1 MNHANPTPLYI
12 GAPGTLKGWR
22 TRVAGRAV
30 MSMEDGGERY
40 SWNEFF
46 LVGDDGET
54 ATLVHEEGENG
65 PEWKLFRWLEPR
77 APITAAEARK
87 KRVGDTVALDGHPTP
102 VTLVDQSRVEYLEGE
117 IPEGVTVGDIANYFN
132 ADAGNRMLV
141 ASWTGDEIEFYQ
153 GFDLGADEV
162 RQAFGFSD
170 KADRAAG
177 VARSQDALAAST
189 RRATRITI
197 VVGAAVLLIVVLAA
211 GLFSLRK
218 TNRTARAGSNAP
230 AATAGKPVQ
239 LLKAGDRLAL
249 AGTGWTVADTAL
261 AQVGRKVQPGAWRE
275 YPVTNDAGARA
286 LLLNGLS
293 GSPYSWHLLQPVA
306 PPRGLAPHAAAA
318 LRTKAEV
325 NWTGK
330 PLRIRELLTTL
341 ETAPPDKPTPSRH
354 YGFVAGDMKDIL
366 LVRWTEKE
374 IEALAGPQ
382 IADPEIRAALTP
394 APPALP

>member
-1 MNHANPTPLYI
+1 MSYANPTPLYI

-30 MSMEDGGERY
+30 MSMEDGGARY
-40 SWNEFF
+40 SWHEFF

-54 ATLVHEEGENG
+54 ATLVHEEGEQG

-87 KRVGDTVALDGHPTP
+87 KKVGDTVALDGHPTP
-102 VTLVDQSRVEYLEGE
+102 VTLVDQSRVDYLEGE

-153 GFDLGADEV
+153 GFDLADTEV
-162 RQAFGFSD
+162 AQAFGFSD
-170 KADRAAG
+170 KASRSAG
-177 VARSQDALAAST
+177 VARSQEAFATST
-189 RRATRITI
+189 RRATRYTI
-197 VVGAAVLLIVVLAA
+197 LAAAVVVLVVVLAA

-218 TNRTARAGSNAP
+218 VHRTAAPGGTAAP
-230 AATAGKPVQ
+230 APAGKPALV
-239 LLKAGDRLAL
+239 LKTGDRLAL
-249 AGTGWTVADTAL
+249 AGTTWTVSAAAV

-275 YPVTNDAGARA
+275 YPVANDAGARA
-286 LLLNGLS
+286 LLVNGLS
-293 GSPYSWHLLQPVA
+293 GSPSDWHLLRPVE
-306 PPRGLAPHAAAA
+306 PPRGLAPQAAAA
-318 LRTKAEV
+318 LRTKTEV
-325 NWTGK
+325 NWTGQ
-330 PLRIRELLTTL
+330 PLRIRELLTTV
-341 ETAPPDKPTPSRH
+341 ETAPAGQPAPARH
-354 YGFVAGDMKDIL
+354 YGFIAGDVKELL
-366 LVRWTEKE
+366 LVRWTETE

-382 IADPEIRAALTP
+382 IADPAVRAAVTP